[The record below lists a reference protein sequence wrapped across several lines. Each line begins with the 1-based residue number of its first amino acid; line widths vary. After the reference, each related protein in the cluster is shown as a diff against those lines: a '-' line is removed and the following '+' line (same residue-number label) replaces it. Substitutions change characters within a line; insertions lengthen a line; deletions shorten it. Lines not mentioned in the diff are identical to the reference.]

1 MLPTRLS
8 SPNVSARLRVLLFMV
23 AATAVFTWAAITSQN
38 AAAAVSCPTPTSGVP
53 AISLSKSAPADVLYA
68 EPIPITLTASQQSAP
83 PGDPEWGFNL
93 TYRDV
98 LPPGVSYKAG
108 SAPVAPQ
115 EIADAPAPGWTTLI
129 FSNVADLAPGSSHTL
144 TYEVDYTTTDYA
156 VGDLV
161 ATGSAGPPAA
171 AAAYVNCNPRWLPRF
186 DSAGLPTGTPADSA
200 SSSASAA
207 PSSTLLKAIEIE
219 KSEPSPEH
227 ELLRGVHDNKTAYT
241 LRVRNNT
248 ENATNG
254 VDVVDY
260 LPPGL
265 EFLGCG
271 DVDNTTE
278 APSNPG
284 SSDEY
289 PGSGSISAGANP
301 ALSNCFAPVS
311 VEFGTFDPDGV
322 LGPLPS
328 GPYTRVEWDLG
339 GAGDLAP
346 GDTYTLDYVAAI
358 PICPNTTT
366 WSGSTPTPTSLGQS
380 ANLDNNSCAVA
391 GTETTDE
398 TALTNYATTAGTY
411 ADPGGDI
418 PTSDLTSLTVTA
430 EDLAIWKEA
439 LTPSFGVGSTIRWRL
454 HVRTS
459 EYRTFENTLII
470 DVAPDGTCPVVGS
483 NPPPDP
489 SADTPCA
496 ATGNALDQPNPDWLT
511 TTENGDGTWTL
522 GWDLGQLDSN
532 EETVVDFA
540 TMVREHYQEAGA
552 DADPV
557 LVGDPL
563 TNDVDI
569 EGDSFPICSVDP
581 GGVIPCVGPTPPYI
595 EHTEAPGTVLD
606 DDSSAT
612 IGSGR
617 PTLDKQVATA
627 ASLLPAPVDCSE
639 LGGAVYQ
646 QTTATGYRPGDLICW
661 KIRVNFPAA
670 ISTGGVTLTDFL
682 PAGTQYAPGIP
693 GTGLTPA
700 SDPFIVTLTDNGSFL
715 DFNLN
720 VANDTVQPGGY
731 VFEYTFA
738 TRVDNNGFPGSELP
752 PLRGNLLKL
761 SSANTAGFVSTYR
774 DDAEAEV
781 GMPELSVTKGVKR
794 IYNSPFSGNGPD
806 VDGGTIVPG
815 QSVEYRIDVSNSGL
829 TEAVD
834 AQVSERLIGPYDCSM
849 VDTPI
854 PDGGGCDDSTPGLTV
869 ITWNGVT
876 VPASDGVNDGKNE
889 LNFSVYYPDTIAPM
903 VQIDDRA
910 CVDWFENETNDPLN
924 PRYKWE
930 VGNDPLECG
939 TPSLPGVPDQTT
951 EDLVTDTSY
960 VTAPG
965 SVSKTATTSVDETNN
980 NLNSQATIGEQIQ
993 YDVALEIPNRTRI
1006 TSLQISD
1013 VIQTPSQQVY
1023 LSGNCASTES
1033 ALCSGATVTYN
1044 GGTGTVTMT
1053 RPGSWTNNTGS
1064 TQTVWLI
1071 FTVRV
1076 ADVPANVA
1084 GAGFA
1089 NTATVSFTD
1098 QYSNA
1103 FSTPTN
1109 TTNVTV
1115 VEPNPQIA
1123 KSDDDADNT
1132 VSPDQEVEY
1141 TLTVTNPARTSPTRA
1156 ASPSHESVVTDE
1168 VPEGLTP
1175 TNGAGT
1181 PIVDGGTVLRCD
1193 GSPGGGTGVWDL
1205 GTRTITWTLGDIA
1218 PASTTTLRYC
1228 AEVDSAPPPA
1238 AGSTLE
1244 NTATVTGTSMPGVV
1258 ANERSY
1264 SDQATDT
1271 MTVAGS
1277 TLSKVASL
1285 TSATIGQ
1292 KVQYTVTVTL
1302 PGLIDFY
1309 LYRVN
1314 DTLPAGMLL
1323 DSFDSVACTGDLAG
1337 CAAMAPLPSGMAN
1350 DQDLEWDFSDI
1361 AAAATPR
1368 TLTITY
1374 TAVVEDVVGN
1384 QQGTVLTNSATNS
1397 WCTIDT
1403 EVCIDP
1409 FPYTSPPTSD
1419 DVTVTEP
1426 DLSIDKDVDC
1436 QIGDA
1441 DSCDIQPGDSFSY
1454 SITVTNNGD
1463 TTAYD
1468 AIFQDQVPSTLTN
1481 VVVGGLPGGVTAVSP
1496 DPPNTHA
1503 WMIDSLAPNTSVT
1516 ITYTADLVA
1525 SSSLNDPYSAVNTAS
1540 ITQYWGLDD
1549 ADRTGNPEAREYP
1562 EGADPTDTVTLTGH
1576 LPQPQVVK
1584 TVANS
1589 GNAEIDQCL
1598 TWTLTISNA
1607 SAVADLNDIEVVDTL
1622 PDGWAYCATSGSPAD
1637 PDDIS
1642 GQVLTWNNVGDIA
1655 GGGSDIVVTFGAKPT
1670 MAALDVNGEP
1680 TNPYTNIVSIT
1691 GHDASGAG
1699 GHDTPTFPYVDS
1711 DSEDANIQMPTL
1723 GIAKTPNSA
1732 TVTAGTWNDWT
1743 ITITNSGSGTARD
1756 VAIRDAVPSGL
1767 AFDFIGDSGAH
1778 DATAVCAP
1786 LPPCDTFTRTSLAD
1800 SGNGP
1805 EDITW
1810 TLASLAPGETIT
1822 ITLPMFVPEDTA
1834 DGTPFDNTAYVA
1846 STERPNEISD
1856 GGGWTTARAA
1866 DMTILKSDG
1875 DATVN
1880 AGDNVTYTLTATNNG
1895 PSTATNVQVTDA
1907 IDTGVFE
1914 FVSITP
1920 SDLGDSCSTSG
1931 APVVTDV
1938 TCDVNGALDPGDS
1951 RVFTLVLKIKS
1962 DVTGTVSNTAIVG
1975 ADESDPDD
1983 SNNESTDT
1991 TPVGIQNALT
2001 IDKVVSTGSPST
2013 IVNHDETKF
2022 TVTVSNAGPSD
2033 AIDVPVRDTLPAG
2046 LSCVSVTVY
2055 TPTGCDGNAGDVVTL
2070 TIPSIP
2076 AGESRSFE
2084 LTVRGEAVGLQ
2095 TNTAAVDV
2103 NGGDSAEADVTV
2115 EPMADLRL
2123 YKDGPEMVP
2132 SDFDFDFDLSVRNLG
2147 PDAAVT
2153 PHITDTL
2160 PVGLIYV
2167 GYTAPVGTTC
2177 SISGQLFTCDLP
2189 TMANG
2194 DEIIVNVHVNS
2205 GFAFSEGAIENSAS
2219 VSSTTADS
2227 DPSNNEGEDSV
2238 MVGPNADVAIVKS
2251 GPSFGAEGWPLT
2263 YVLSVVNNGPAMAE
2277 FVHVNDVLPAGLTF
2291 GSVSTNFGTCSETNG
2306 TIDCD
2311 LGDMN
2316 PGDTAQ
2322 ITIIVTPTA
2331 SLVGT
2336 TITNTAEVNSE
2347 TPDGVLENN
2356 TSTIQTPI
2364 QNNAYPTSSNVTLSK
2379 TASDPT
2385 PQVGD
2390 LITYSLVATNTGP
2403 DTAHSVAITDTLPSG
2418 LLYVSASGEGQCSF
2432 ASPVVTCQLGDIP
2445 AGQSRTI
2452 TLQAYVTRSG
2462 STVNNGVVTA
2472 ANDRDQ
2478 NDNTAISPIQVSKS
2492 TARLKLT
2499 KTASKKTVKVGRKA
2513 KFKIK
2518 VKNVSKVNAVDVEV
2532 CDLIPSRL
2540 SVVRRDGGYLKSGN
2554 LCWKISLLRAGRTST
2569 FKPTFR
2575 VANGSGTSVTNPV
2588 RARAYNAKTVRAKAK
2603 IRVPARAAKAGGT
2616 TG

>member
-1 MLPTRLS
+1 MLPTRS
-8 SPNVSARLRVLLFMV
+8 SSSDVSACLRVLIFMV

-53 AISLSKSAPADVLYA
+53 AINLSKSAPADVLYA
-68 EPIPITLTASQQSAP
+68 EPIPITLTASQPTAP

-98 LPPGVSYKAG
+98 LPPGVSYVSG

-115 EIADAPAPGWTTLI
+115 EITDQPAPGWTTLI
-129 FSNVADLAPGSSHTL
+129 FSNVGDLAPGSSHTL
-144 TYEVDYTTTDYA
+144 TYEAQYTTTDYA

-241 LRVRNNT
+241 LTVRNNT

-254 VDVVDY
+254 VDIVDY

-284 SSDEY
+284 SSNEY
-289 PGSGSISAGANP
+289 PGSGSIAAGANP
-301 ALSNCFAPVS
+301 GLANCFDPIS
-311 VEFGTFDPDGV
+311 VEFGTFDPDGI

-339 GAGDLAP
+339 VAGDLAP
-346 GDTYTLDYVAAI
+346 GATYSLDYVAAI

-366 WSGSTPTPTSLGQS
+366 WSGGSPPSAGSLAQS

-398 TALTNYATTAGTY
+398 TALTNYAVAGGTY

-418 PTSDLTSLTVTA
+418 PASDVTSLTVTA

-439 LTPSFGVGSTIRWRL
+439 LTPNFAVGSTIRWRL
-454 HVRTS
+454 HVLTS
-459 EYRTFENTLII
+459 EYRTFENTLIS

-483 NPPPDP
+483 NPPSDP

-496 ATGNALDQPNPDWLT
+496 ATGNALDQPNPVWLT

-540 TMVREHYQEAGA
+540 TMVREHYQESGA
-552 DADPV
+552 DASPV
-557 LVGDPL
+557 LVGDSL

-569 EGDSFPICSVDP
+569 EGDSYPICSVDP

-595 EHTEAPGTVLD
+595 EHTETPGTTLD

-612 IGSGR
+612 VGSGR
-617 PTLDKQVATA
+617 PTLDKQVATP

-661 KIRVNFPAA
+661 KIRVNFPAT

-682 PAGTQYAPGIP
+682 PAGTQYVPGIA

-700 SDPFIVTLTDNGSFL
+700 SDPFTVTLTDNGSFL

-720 VANDTVQPGGY
+720 LVGDTVQPGGY

-761 SSANTAGFVSTYR
+761 STANTAGSVVTYR

-781 GMPELSVTKGVKR
+781 ASPELAVTKGVKR
-794 IYNSPFSGNGPD
+794 IANSPFLGQGPD

-815 QSVEYRIDVSNSGL
+815 SSVEYRVDVSNSGL

-834 AQVSERLIGPYDCSM
+834 ARVSERLIGPYDCTM

-854 PDGGGCDDSTPGLTV
+854 PNGGGCDDSTPGLTV
-869 ITWNGVT
+869 ITWIGVT

-930 VGNDPLECG
+930 VGNDPADCG
-939 TPSLPGVPDQTT
+939 SPTLPGVPDQTL
-951 EDLVTDTSY
+951 EDPITDTSY

-965 SVSKTATTSVDETNN
+965 SVAKNATTSVDETNN
-980 NLNSQATIGEQIQ
+980 NLGSQATIGEEIQ
-993 YDVALEIPNRTRI
+993 YDVGLEIPNRTTI

-1033 ALCSGATVTYN
+1033 ALCTGATVTYN

-1053 RPGSWTNNTGS
+1053 RSGSWTNNTGS
-1064 TQTVWLI
+1064 TQFVWLI

-1089 NTATVSFTD
+1089 NTATVRYTD
-1098 QYSNA
+1098 QYSNP
-1103 FSTPTN
+1103 FSKLTN

-1123 KSDDDADNT
+1123 KADDDADNI

-1156 ASPSHESVVTDE
+1156 ASISHETDVTDE

-1175 TNGAGT
+1175 TDGSGT
-1181 PIVDGGTVLRCD
+1181 AISDGGTVVRCD
-1193 GSPGGGTGVWDL
+1193 GSPGGGTGIWNS
-1205 GTRTITWTLGDIA
+1205 GTRKITWTLGDIA

-1228 AEVDSAPPPA
+1228 AEVDSSPAPG

-1244 NTATVTGTSMPGVV
+1244 NTATVSGTSMPGVD

-1264 SDQATDT
+1264 SDQDSDT
-1271 MTVAGS
+1271 LTVTGS
-1277 TLSKVASL
+1277 TLSKVASP

-1302 PGLIDFY
+1302 PGLTDFY

-1314 DTLPAGMLL
+1314 DTLPAGMSL
-1323 DSFDSVACTGDLAG
+1323 DSFDSVACTGDAVG

-1350 DQDLEWDFSDI
+1350 DQDLEWDFNDI
-1361 AAAATPR
+1361 AAAATSR

-1397 WCTIDT
+1397 WCTIVT

-1409 FPYTSPPTSD
+1409 YGYTSPPVTK

-1426 DLSIDKDVDC
+1426 NLSIDKDVDC
-1436 QIGDA
+1436 QTGDD

-1481 VVVGGLPGGVTAVSP
+1481 VIVGGLPGGVTAVSP

-1525 SSSLNDPYSAVNTAS
+1525 SSSLNNPYSAVNTAS

-1549 ADRTGNPEAREYP
+1549 ADRTGNTEAREYP

-1622 PDGWAYCATSGSPAD
+1622 PAGWTYCALSGSPAD

-1642 GQVLTWNNVGDIA
+1642 GQVLTWDNVGDIA
-1655 GGGSDIVVTFGAKPT
+1655 GGGPNIVVTFAARPT
-1670 MAALDVNGEP
+1670 MAALDNSGEP
-1680 TNPYTNIVSIT
+1680 TNPYVNNVSIT
-1691 GHDASGAG
+1691 GKDASGAG
-1699 GHDTPTFPYVDS
+1699 GHDTPIFPYADS
-1711 DSEDANIQMPTL
+1711 DSEDANIQMPNL
-1723 GIAKTPNSA
+1723 SIAKTPDA
-1732 TVTAGTWNDWT
+1732 DTVLAGTWNNWT
-1743 ITITNSGSGTARD
+1743 ITITNSGLGTARD
-1756 VAIRDAVPSGL
+1756 VAIRDEVPSGL
-1767 AFDFIGDSGAH
+1767 AFDLTAH
-1778 DATAVCAP
+1778 PASAVCAP

-1800 SGNGP
+1800 SGTGP
-1805 EDITW
+1805 QDITW

-1822 ITLPMFVPEDTA
+1822 LTLPMFVDPDVVS
-1834 DGTPFDNTAYVA
+1834 GTNYTNTAYVA
-1846 STERPNEISD
+1846 STERPTEIND
-1856 GGGWTTARAA
+1856 PGQWTTDRSA
-1866 DMTILKSDG
+1866 DMAIVKSDEN
-1875 DATVN
+1875 ATGT
-1880 AGDNVTYTLTATNNG
+1880 AGENVTYALSVSNGG
-1895 PSTATNVQVTDA
+1895 PSSANNVQVTDT
-1907 IDTGVFE
+1907 IDTNVFE

-1920 SDLGDSCSTSG
+1920 DGPGDSCSTTG
-1931 APVVTDV
+1931 APVVTGIS
-1938 TCDVNGALDPGDS
+1938 CDVSGALAPGDS
-1951 RVFTLVLKIKS
+1951 RDFTLVLKIKS
-1962 DVTGTVSNTAIVG
+1962 GVTDPVSNTASVT
-1975 ADESDPDD
+1975 ADEPDPDTD
-1983 SNNESTDT
+1983 NNSDTET
-1991 TPVGIQNALT
+1991 TPVGITTSLT

-2013 IVNHDETKF
+2013 ILNHDETKF

-2055 TPTGCDGNAGDVVTL
+2055 TPTGCDGDAGDVVTL
-2070 TIPSIP
+2070 TIDSIP

-2084 LTVRGEAVGLQ
+2084 LTVRGEVVGLQ
-2095 TNTAAVDV
+2095 TNTAAVDI

-2115 EPMADLRL
+2115 DPMADLL
-2123 YKDGPEMVP
+2123 IYKDGPEAVP
-2132 SDFDFDFDLSVRNLG
+2132 SDFDFDFDLTVQNLG
-2147 PDAAVT
+2147 PDAAAT

-2160 PVGLIYV
+2160 PAGLIYV
-2167 GYTAPVGTTC
+2167 GYTAPIGTTC

-2189 TMANG
+2189 DMPNG
-2194 DEIIVNVHVNS
+2194 AEIIINVHVNS

-2219 VSSTTADS
+2219 VSSTTPDS
-2227 DPSNNEGEDSV
+2227 DPSNNEGDDSV
-2238 MVGPNADVAIVKS
+2238 MVGPNADVAITKT
-2251 GPSFGAEGWPLT
+2251 GPAFGAEGWPLT

-2291 GSVSTNFGTCSETNG
+2291 GSVSTNVGTCSESNG
-2306 TIDCD
+2306 TIDCG

-2347 TPDGVLENN
+2347 TPDGVMSNN
-2356 TSTIQTPI
+2356 TSTVTTPI
-2364 QNNAYPTSSNVTLSK
+2364 ENNQYPTSSNVTLTK
-2379 TASDPT
+2379 TASDSA

-2390 LITYSLVATNTGP
+2390 LITYTLTATNHGP
-2403 DTAHSVAITDTLPSG
+2403 DTARSVALTDTLPGG
-2418 LLYVSASGEGQCSF
+2418 LLFTSVAGDGQCTF
-2432 ASPVVTCQLGDIP
+2432 TSPTLTCQLGDIP
-2445 AGQSRTI
+2445 AGQSRTV
-2452 TLQAYVTRSG
+2452 TVQAYVVRSG

-2472 ANDRDQ
+2472 ANDRDPS
-2478 NDNTAISPIQVSKS
+2478 DNTAISPIVAAKS
-2492 TARLKLT
+2492 SARLKLT
-2499 KTASKKTVKVGRKA
+2499 KSASKKTVKVGSKA

-2554 LCWKISLLRAGRTST
+2554 LCWKIPLLRAGRTST

-2575 VANGSGTSVTNPV
+2575 VANGSGTSVTNPA